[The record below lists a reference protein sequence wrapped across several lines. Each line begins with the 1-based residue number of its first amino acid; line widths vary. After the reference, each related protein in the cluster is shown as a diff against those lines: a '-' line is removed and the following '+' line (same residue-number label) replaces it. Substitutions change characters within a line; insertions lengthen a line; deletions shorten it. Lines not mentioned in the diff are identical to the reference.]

1 MATGISLKILNVF
14 DILWLITN
22 VRPEVAV
29 TIKSKA
35 LEVNIADYHVDVT
48 IDPKFNVLQETMSQ
62 YYGIM
67 EGINIFLKE
76 LSHPYKNWQF
86 IVNEARTY
94 SLDYFHLIKSHPKGS
109 EAAERFIEI
118 FSNTLEADII
128 QTTKMD
134 AVDNLLL
141 YIQKLIKDSGK
152 DLERFL
158 PVISNAFFRIRTYPS
173 DTFFLFIKSYYQI
186 KRLAEIYLENTA
198 ELDVDCA
205 ELNRLLLRYYS
216 TTYQYWL
223 SEKDPRTWFENK
235 IETSGPG
242 VDWGEFFNGISHAR
256 INEWQK
262 QLDALV
268 EKSDISAKD
277 MVVNLSKLTGYNQI
291 VEIYRKIPQK
301 LLEAGSKNNKGDR
314 WKVIF
319 LFFIMNISGL
329 SIIHEEVLRDVNRTL
344 GHLIDHETHFYI
356 SNLIEKTFSILH
368 TQTTKFPATTLSCIL
383 NMGKGIYKTEDS
395 DLINDFIERVI
406 ALGFQAPMVSGVG
419 DDWQVKVNP
428 AHIQNIR
435 IWLELIE
442 LNPKLSIR
450 LISSL
455 IIYLSIC
462 GVFIKDT
469 DLFPRDITRILNSK
483 IEQVYNLIKQLG
495 RLFPVYFN
503 DIGAEGNLRDI
514 STKIDEISSRKDV
527 LIHFLRKQ
535 SHVES
540 SNLII
545 LFMEATLKFWETKD
559 KEVLRPFVPPLIF
572 NQIQTEGRFVDGVH
586 QVINHLAQKGLALPK
601 GLITAD
607 ADTIR
612 GLLADFGGSAE
623 SDIERVVLASL
634 FYRHLYQKYHLDF
647 IEINN
652 RITQLKSVAFPGL
665 DKLESA
671 LSEPNLKRKISMML
685 DYLEFLKYL
694 VLSNEPFEVKEDI
707 YKKRHFTVD
716 IPSMY
721 GSYHEMKFNALGLT
735 FRLESLVNTLFEEL
749 VDDMDLSL
757 ITKAIFYEIYDRL
770 MLFDKALKIDGIQS
784 LELELY
790 LEMLAHS
797 LEAKGFTFTQYLD
810 IFKGFAQAVKNIIN
824 DYFGNIHG
832 KNLTEIISKLSPGQI
847 SPKYMPEDGIT
858 EKNKAIHRVSEI
870 FYRDRIAFTTG
881 LQQLDLFLSRILNTL
896 FQQSNKLPKD
906 KLHQLLLYDPQ
917 NAMTYIHKVGKR
929 VSGIIHLGNKASNM
943 ARVKAFGLPVPP
955 GFIITTEVYRCRE
968 IIESY
973 QPAKENFKEQINH
986 HIATIEKMTGKSFA
1000 NPENPLLFSVRSGSS
1015 ISQPGMMDTFL
1026 NVGINDE
1033 ITAGMASLTGNTWFA
1048 WDNYRR
1054 FLQCYGMSLGLE
1066 RDDFD
1071 AIIGELKRRASVQF
1085 KRDFTGDQMK
1095 KVALT
1100 YKNFIRDSKIEIL
1113 ADPLDQLYMAI
1124 KNVMQS
1130 WNSPRAKTYRKIMGI
1145 SDDWGTAI
1153 TVQSMVYGNMSEQS
1167 GAGVFFTHNPRWSG
1181 DSLRLW
1187 GDFTIGNQGE
1197 DVVSGLVKTLPI
1209 SISQQD
1215 IEMRETDITL
1225 ESHFP
1230 DIYKAMK
1237 NWAVELIE
1245 RKGWGPQEMEFTFES
1260 PTVDYLYLL
1269 QTRDM
1274 AIRERKK
1281 VTAFDFEA
1289 VVGDNHLG
1297 HGIGVSGGAM
1307 SGRIVFTLEELEKWR
1322 SLEPETSLILVRNDT
1337 VPDDIKEIYASD
1349 GLLTA
1354 RGGVTSHAAVVTHRL
1369 EKTSVVG
1376 CNEMTCNEK
1385 ERVCIFGTTR
1395 LSSGDWISIDGRE
1408 GSVFTGKVP
1417 LLET

>member
-1 MATGISLKILNVF
+1 
-14 DILWLITN
+14 
-22 VRPEVAV
+22 
-29 TIKSKA
+29 
-35 LEVNIADYHVDVT
+35 
-48 IDPKFNVLQETMSQ
+48 
-62 YYGIM
+62 
-67 EGINIFLKE
+67 
-76 LSHPYKNWQF
+76 
-86 IVNEARTY
+86 
-94 SLDYFHLIKSHPKGS
+94 
-109 EAAERFIEI
+109 
-118 FSNTLEADII
+118 
-128 QTTKMD
+128 
-134 AVDNLLL
+134 
-141 YIQKLIKDSGK
+141 
-152 DLERFL
+152 
-158 PVISNAFFRIRTYPS
+158 
-173 DTFFLFIKSYYQI
+173 
-186 KRLAEIYLENTA
+186 
-198 ELDVDCA
+198 
-205 ELNRLLLRYYS
+205 
-216 TTYQYWL
+216 
-223 SEKDPRTWFENK
+223 
-235 IETSGPG
+235 
-242 VDWGEFFNGISHAR
+242 
-256 INEWQK
+256 
-262 QLDALV
+262 
-268 EKSDISAKD
+268 
-277 MVVNLSKLTGYNQI
+277 
-291 VEIYRKIPQK
+291 
-301 LLEAGSKNNKGDR
+301 
-314 WKVIF
+314 
-319 LFFIMNISGL
+319 
-329 SIIHEEVLRDVNRTL
+329 
-344 GHLIDHETHFYI
+344 
-356 SNLIEKTFSILH
+356 
-368 TQTTKFPATTLSCIL
+368 
-383 NMGKGIYKTEDS
+383 
-395 DLINDFIERVI
+395 
-406 ALGFQAPMVSGVG
+406 
-419 DDWQVKVNP
+419 
-428 AHIQNIR
+428 
-435 IWLELIE
+435 
-442 LNPKLSIR
+442 
-450 LISSL
+450 
-455 IIYLSIC
+455 
-462 GVFIKDT
+462 
-469 DLFPRDITRILNSK
+469 
-483 IEQVYNLIKQLG
+483 
-495 RLFPVYFN
+495 
-503 DIGAEGNLRDI
+503 
-514 STKIDEISSRKDV
+514 
-527 LIHFLRKQ
+527 
-535 SHVES
+535 
-540 SNLII
+540 
-545 LFMEATLKFWETKD
+545 MEATLKFWETKN
-559 KEVLRPFVPPLIF
+559 KELLRPFVPPLIF
-572 NQIQTEGRFVDGVH
+572 NQIQTEGRFIDGVH
-586 QVINHLAQKGLALPK
+586 HVITHLAEKGLTLPK
-601 GLITAD
+601 DLITTD
-607 ADTIR
+607 KDTIK
-612 GLLADFGGSAE
+612 GLLADVEGSAE
-623 SDIERVVLASL
+623 SDIERVLLASS
-634 FYRHLYQKYHLDF
+634 FYRHLHQKYHLDF

-652 RITQLKSVAFPGL
+652 RIRQLKSVAFPGL

-671 LSEPNLKRKISMML
+671 LGEPNLKRKILMML

-694 VLSNEPFEVKEDI
+694 ILSHEPFEVKEDI

-735 FRLESLVNTLFEEL
+735 FRLESLVNTLFGEL

-770 MLFDKALKIDGIQS
+770 TLFDKALKIDGIQS
-784 LELELY
+784 LEFELY

-797 LEAKGFTFTQYLD
+797 LEARGFTFTQYLD
-810 IFKGFAQAVKNIIN
+810 IFKGFARAVKNIIN

-832 KNLTEIISKLSPGQI
+832 KNLTEIISNLSPGQI
-847 SPKYMPEDGIT
+847 SSKYMSEDSIM
-858 EKNKAIHRVSEI
+858 EKNKDVHRISEI

-896 FQQSNKLPKD
+896 FQQSNRLPKD

-943 ARVKAFGLPVPP
+943 AKLKTFGLPVPP
-955 GFIITTEVYRCRE
+955 GFIITTEVYRCWE

-973 QPAKENFKEQINH
+973 GPAEDNFKEQTNH
-986 HIATIEKMTGKSFA
+986 HIAAIEKMTGKSFA

-1033 ITAGMASLTGNTWFA
+1033 ITAGMAALTGNAWFA

-1100 YKNFIRDSKIEIL
+1100 YKNFIRDSGIEIL
-1113 ADPLDQLYMAI
+1113 TDPLDQLHMAI
-1124 KNVMQS
+1124 KNVMHS

-1145 SDDWGTAI
+1145 SDDWGTAV
-1153 TVQSMVYGNMSEQS
+1153 TVQTMVYGNMSVQS

-1237 NWAVELIE
+1237 RWAVELIE
-1245 RKGWGPQEMEFTFES
+1245 KKGWGPQEMEFTFEGPS
-1260 PTVDYLYLL
+1260 VDVLYLL

-1281 VTAFDFEA
+1281 VVTFDFEA
-1289 VVGDNHLG
+1289 MVDNKHLA

-1307 SGRIVFTLEELEKWR
+1307 SGRIVFSLEELEKWR

-1349 GLLTA
+1349 GILTA
-1354 RGGVTSHAAVVTHRL
+1354 RGGVTSHAAVITHRL

-1376 CNEMTCNEK
+1376 CNEMVCDEK
-1385 ERVCIFGTTR
+1385 KRVCIFGTVR

-1408 GSVFTGKVP
+1408 GSVFRGKVP